1 MPRIRRDIV
10 RDILKTIEALVAMIC
25 VTILIITAQ
34 AHGADVTYKLLGIAA
49 ISGLGGYS
57 LGKIFEKVRR

>member
-1 MPRIRRDIV
+1 VPRIRERVI
-10 RDILKTIEALVAMIC
+10 RDILRTIEALVAMIC

-34 AHGADVTYKLLGIAA
+34 AHGADVTFKLLGIAA